1 MGCLTR
7 QKPCSQTRR
16 YRFGFLRCR
25 LISRAVPAPA
35 LPFDHIRI
43 IFEYLTIPRTPA
55 SKRNIDGQEKPPSAN
70 CPHIKNSCTRTRMQP
85 SEEKGKLA
93 SRPRQKIPVPAN
105 FSARSGTPGCPER
118 GAPPT
123 KRRLTARCGA
133 LFTHHRVFPV
143 PEIAPK
149 EAPRTRKPRHA
160 QVPEIALKEERR
172 VLKVR
177 KRRLK
182 GKVGC
187 LSAPE
192 PAIRCRRR

>member
-7 QKPCSQTRR
+7 QKPCSQTKR

-43 IFEYLTIPRTPA
+43 IFEYLTIPHAPA
-55 SKRNIDGQEKPPSAN
+55 SKRNIDGQEKLPSAS
-70 CPHIKNSCTRTRMQP
+70 CPHIKNGCTRKTQMQP

-93 SRPRQKIPVPAN
+93 DNPRQKIPVPAN

-118 GAPPT
+118 GAPRT
-123 KRRLTARCGA
+123 KRRLATKWDTPHMPSGFPSARDC
-133 LFTHHRVFPV
+133 
-143 PEIAPK
+143 PERGGK
-149 EAPRTRKPRHA
+149 RT
-160 QVPEIALKEERR
+160 E
-172 VLKVR
+172 VR
-177 KRRLK
+177 DRRLK

-187 LSAPE
+187 WGKPT
-192 PAIRCRRR
+192 IRCRRRLVVSPTAYLQ